1 MLVIR
6 LILLV
11 YSSSSPPPPSPQPPQ
26 LVAQLAP
33 SLHAVPM
40 TVFAVL
46 QRVQEARK
54 LKSII
59 SKERERFAHAARG
72 TIRE

>member
-1 MLVIR
+1 
-6 LILLV
+6 
-11 YSSSSPPPPSPQPPQ
+11 
-26 LVAQLAP
+26 
-33 SLHAVPM
+33 M

-59 SKERERFAHAARG
+59 SKERERLAHAARG